1 MFKIKLV
8 SIKRKIFKNKDGS
21 TMSGYSAEFLRY
33 ENDLFEPTG
42 EQKALWIDDNN
53 LEQQEIYK
61 LLKEN
66 VKSFFSCE
74 LTFEKN
80 PKIVNLQ
87 KIELS
92 KNQKNL
98 SS

>member
-8 SIKRKIFKNKDGS
+8 SIKRKVFKNKDGS
-21 TMSGYSAEFLRY
+21 VMSGYSVEFLRY
-33 ENDLFEPTG
+33 ENYLFEPTG

-74 LTFEKN
+74 LTFDKN

-92 KNQKNL
+92 KN
-98 SS
+98 

>member
-42 EQKALWIDDNN
+42 EQKAL
-53 LEQQEIYK
+53 
-61 LLKEN
+61 
-66 VKSFFSCE
+66 
-74 LTFEKN
+74 
-80 PKIVNLQ
+80 
-87 KIELS
+87 
-92 KNQKNL
+92 
-98 SS
+98 

>member
-8 SIKRKIFKNKDGS
+8 SIKRKISKNKDGS
-21 TMSGYSAEFLRY
+21 VMSGYFAEFLRY
-33 ENDLFEPTG
+33 KNDLFEPTC

-66 VKSFFSCE
+66 VKSFF
-74 LTFEKN
+74 
-80 PKIVNLQ
+80 
-87 KIELS
+87 
-92 KNQKNL
+92 
-98 SS
+98 

>member
-8 SIKRKIFKNKDGS
+8 SIKRKVFKNKDCS
-21 TMSGYSAEFLRY
+21 VMSGYSDEFLRY

-74 LTFEKN
+74 LTFDKN

-92 KNQKNL
+92 KN
-98 SS
+98 